1 LALSLNP
8 GNLRLLVGIPI
19 LIVEDEPL
27 IALQLKA
34 LVEDVGGKVIGPVG
48 SVRGAMELLQ
58 TEVVAAAILD
68 IQLTDGDVTPVAQAL
83 AAREVPVILQS
94 GLNPPPALKRL
105 FPDVIVHKKPV
116 SGDFLIERLAELIKR

>member
-1 LALSLNP
+1 M
-8 GNLRLLVGIPI
+8 LVDIPI

-94 GLNPPPALKRL
+94 GLNPPLALKRL